1 MATGAKLPHLT
12 IKLQVTDV
20 ELVNTDSFRTN
31 VNLISRYYWQL
42 GYDVCVNNLIHA
54 TKLII
59 LLMLFQNWS
68 SSYWIVEKF
77 EIELPC
83 L

>member
-20 ELVNTDSFRTN
+20 ELVNADSFRTN

-42 GYDVCVNNLIHA
+42 AYDVCEQHG
-54 TKLII
+54 TR
-59 LLMLFQNWS
+59 
-68 SSYWIVEKF
+68 
-77 EIELPC
+77 
-83 L
+83 